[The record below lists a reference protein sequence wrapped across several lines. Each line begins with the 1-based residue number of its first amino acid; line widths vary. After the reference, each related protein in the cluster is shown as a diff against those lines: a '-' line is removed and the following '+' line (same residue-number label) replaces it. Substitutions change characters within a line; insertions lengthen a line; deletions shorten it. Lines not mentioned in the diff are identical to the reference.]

1 MCGRLVWF
9 LPDKAALKLTR
20 YLFPR
25 IHLIQFKEAHFYHEH
40 LVHKKCL
47 KNVKEIKM
55 NSIT

>member
-20 YLFPR
+20 YLFPH

-40 LVHKKCL
+40 LYRKCKE
-47 KNVKEIKM
+47 KNEFHH
-55 NSIT
+55 